1 MSQRGG
7 RRGRRNPLG
16 ECYGRWRVDYEPIL
30 NVVSR
35 LWPSAVDRVR
45 SELSGLEESLNSD
58 KRTITRL
65 LREPVVA
72 ETPLG
77 PVRRYRLSTPAGWLR
92 LLFIIDID
100 GCSIVFTDAQLRDG
114 ETYKRVRRRRRG

>member
-1 MSQRGG
+1 M
-7 RRGRRNPLG
+7 
-16 ECYGRWRVDYEPIL
+16 DYEPVL
-30 NVVSR
+30 DVVSR
-35 LWPSAVDRVR
+35 LWPSAVGRVR
-45 SELSGLEESLNSD
+45 SELRGLEESLNSD
-58 KRTITRL
+58 RRAITRL